1 MAWAGVLAL
10 AAGLLAPA
18 ASAQTRGGTLHAVS
32 QPEPAAVMIAV
43 NQQTST
49 TYVAS
54 KMFESLLTYS
64 FDLKPIPSLAKSW
77 KISDDGLAYTFYLQP
92 GVKWHDGQP
101 FTADDV
107 VFSVDKFLRKEIGR
121 AHV

>member
-10 AAGLLAPA
+10 AAGLLAPT
-18 ASAQTRGGTLHAVS
+18 ASAQTRGGTLHAVA

-64 FDLKPIPSLAKSW
+64 FDLKPLPSLPQSW
-77 KISDDGLAYTFYLQP
+77 KISDNGMVSTFNLQP
-92 GVKWHDGQP
+92 KQDESNLGK
-101 FTADDV
+101 A
-107 VFSVDKFLRKEIGR
+107 SVIKLQCRGSPKN
-121 AHV
+121 